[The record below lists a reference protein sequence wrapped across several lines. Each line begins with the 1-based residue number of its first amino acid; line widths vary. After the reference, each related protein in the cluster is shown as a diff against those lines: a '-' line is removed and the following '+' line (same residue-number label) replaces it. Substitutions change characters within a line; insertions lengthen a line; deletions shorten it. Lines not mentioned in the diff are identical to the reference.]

1 MKDVNKVEQGN
12 LAASGFGF
20 AEFGPTPRYLLTS
33 HKNVHMAKLF
43 GTAPICQMQDFALAG
58 LQLGLKGKDEIHFTT
73 APARLHQVDR
83 E

>member
-33 HKNVHMAKLF
+33 HKNIHMAKLF
-43 GTAPICQMQDFALAG
+43 GTALTLPDARFCACRLAAWIEG
-58 LQLGLKGKDEIHFTT
+58 Q
-73 APARLHQVDR
+73 R
-83 E
+83 